1 MDFLSRREPPRPQ
14 YIGAGAGIESR
25 SVSAR
30 TSRWFPAI
38 AVLVAAVSVATAVR
52 CRSGGPRTETVRSSD
67 GTVTKVV
74 FYSDPDDGTNSVL
87 TFRDGVLDG
96 PVVRY
101 TRRSHGSARLP
112 APPQTVEMNGI
123 YRRGSPWE
131 GTFLGFGSAGK
142 VDDSPRWH
150 GGDWLPVTI
159 VTYSNGL
166 PVCIY
171 DSLGAS
177 DSPPDGWPP
186 VRYLSDT
193 NGVLD
198 RTGSAGDQPK
208 RIP

>member
-1 MDFLSRREPPRPQ
+1 MKRQIL
-14 YIGAGAGIESR
+14 
-25 SVSAR
+25 
-30 TSRWFPAI
+30 PA
-38 AVLVAAVSVATAVR
+38 AVLVAAVAVATVVR
-52 CRSGGPRTETVRSSD
+52 CRSGGPRIETVRSSD

-74 FYSDPDDGTNSVL
+74 FYPNSADGTNSVL

-101 TRRSHGSARLP
+101 ARRSQWSARSS
-112 APPQTVEMNGI
+112 APPQTIEMNGI
-123 YRRGSPWE
+123 YRRGAPWE
-131 GTFLGFGSAGK
+131 GTFLGFGSDGK
-142 VDDSPRWH
+142 VDDSLRWH

-177 DSPPDGWPP
+177 DSPPDGWTP
-186 VRYLSDT
+186 VKYLSDT
-193 NGVLD
+193 NGALD
-198 RTGSAGDQPK
+198 RTGSAGDQLK